1 MSQFNVD
8 NVTVY
13 NTKSDDQSVF
23 KSVSNMLL
31 NR

>member
-23 KSVSNMLL
+23 KSVSIALSA
-31 NR
+31 